1 MDPKNFFFEWDLE
14 AIFFGIC
21 FLKKYLIQKI
31 IEGKKCSKLPKN
43 SFKDVLKNSQ
53 PFFAHP
59 SLT

>member
-1 MDPKNFFFEWDLE
+1 MNSQNICGMEPASHFVE
-14 AIFFGIC
+14 IF
-21 FLKKYLIQKI
+21 FLKKYLNKKI
-31 IEGKKCSKLPKN
+31 IKGNKCSKLLKN